1 MISKNALARLLV
13 ATPLALAATLWTE
26 GISAADYLA
35 AEPMATTKIRI
46 DGMLREWPGGFA
58 KMKTLSGAAS
68 KNTALV
74 GYDDD
79 YIYLAGKVI
88 DKNIVRTK
96 SAAKGEDRLV
106 LEIYFPQTSG
116 SSAKTHRIE
125 VYPGVPGKLGAAVKV
140 DGKDAAGASAIE
152 APTDTGL
159 TIEAR
164 IPWSALAAAR
174 TVRVGMRGKISY
186 EDASSVGRVNSITET
201 SSGSGKSMQPLTIGP
216 ETGLAETLLG
226 PKDLGFRPAREV
238 YGDLTGKGGV
248 EKVALYG
255 HFLSIVGPGYKD
267 GKQFYFNEL
276 DVERADQVTRLE
288 LLDFNGDNKAEI
300 IIQKKL
306 GKSEKYREVIQVL
319 QIGKDG
325 APLQVFMHELA
336 IVTPDGKIENKVKV
350 TGAGKSARITI
361 EQGSSKGFDPG
372 NFQEPTI
379 GKDIPSALLPWQSIR
394 SRSFGWKGAGLA
406 AIDEESWE
414 PKMKRASGAAPR
426 TPQKDAP
433 PPPRPPSADEMLD
446 RVYGLY
452 KQDREVS
459 RGKKPSFDFVTDVVE
474 DGQMERVLVHERDL
488 VVFGKGFKKGLSY
501 TFLTIG
507 VKEPEHIL
515 SVTSRDLVGD
525 GKAEIIVHA
534 VLDAQA
540 SKSLGGDIVRRQA
553 LFVYK
558 VIGENLTRIFAAET
572 ARSVKGNRVMSS
584 VAFLPNGP
592 GTDIELRPLRALGWT
607 QKTYPFPQDQHPAG
621 GLEPLPLPWTNV
633 GERRR
638 YSFNGAAYS
647 LK

>member
-1 MISKNALARLLV
+1 MISKNALVRFLV
-13 ATPLALAATLWTE
+13 TSPLALATSLFTVSAA
-26 GISAADYLA
+26 AADYLA
-35 AEPMATTKIRI
+35 AEPMADTKVRI

-58 KMKTLSGAAS
+58 KMKSQSGSTS
-68 KNTALV
+68 KNSALV

-79 YIYLAGKVI
+79 YIYLAGKLA
-88 DKNIVRTK
+88 DTGIVRTK
-96 SAAKGEDRLV
+96 SAVKGEDRLV
-106 LEIYFPQTSG
+106 LEIYFPSTSG
-116 SSAKTHRIE
+116 SSGKTHRVD
-125 VYPGVPGKLGAAVKV
+125 VYPGVPGKLGAVVKV
-140 DGKDAAGASAIE
+140 DGKDAAGATAIE
-152 APTDTGL
+152 APTDSGL

-174 TVRVGMRGKISY
+174 TMRVGMRGKISY
-186 EDASSVGRVNSITET
+186 EDASSVGHVKSVTET
-201 SSGSGKSMQPLTIGP
+201 CSGSGRNMQPLTIGP

-226 PKDLGFRPAREV
+226 PKGLGFRPAREV
-238 YGDLTGKGGV
+238 YGDLTGKADV

-288 LLDFNGDNKAEI
+288 LRDVSGDNKAEI
-300 IIQKKL
+300 IIQKQL
-306 GKSEKYREVIQVL
+306 GKGEKYREVIQVL

-325 APLQVFMHELA
+325 APRQVFMHEVA
-336 IVTPDGKIENKVKV
+336 IVTPDGKIENKVKI

-372 NFQEPTI
+372 TFQEPTI
-379 GKDIPSALLPWQSIR
+379 GKDIPSALLPWQSVK

-406 AIDEESWE
+406 ATDEESGE
-414 PKMKRASGAAPR
+414 PTMKSTSGAAPR
-426 TPQKDAP
+426 VAQKDAP

-452 KQDREVS
+452 KQDRKVS

-488 VVFGKGFKKGLSY
+488 VVFGKGFKNGLSY

-540 SKSLGGDIVRRQA
+540 SKSLGGDLVRRQA

-572 ARSVKGNRVMSS
+572 ARSVKGNRIMSA
-584 VAFLPNGP
+584 VAFLPRGAS
-592 GTDIELRPLRALGWT
+592 TDLELRPLRALGWT
-607 QKTYPFPQDQHPAG
+607 EKTYPFPEDRHPAG
-621 GLEPLPLPWTNV
+621 GLEPLLLPWSRV
-633 GERRR
+633 GARR
-638 YSFNGAAYS
+638 YSFDGSQY
-647 LK
+647 LLQ